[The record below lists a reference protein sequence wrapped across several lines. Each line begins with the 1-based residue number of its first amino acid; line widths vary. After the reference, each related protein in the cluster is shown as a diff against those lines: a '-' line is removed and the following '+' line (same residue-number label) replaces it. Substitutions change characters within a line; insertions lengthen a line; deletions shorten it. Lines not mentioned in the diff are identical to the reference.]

1 MNSINTCMA
10 LFKGMSTVDRSGPP
24 YSIVDAELVKR
35 DLLNELYTKKGE
47 RVMRPNFGCI
57 VWDLLMNPN
66 TPDLQEMVKEDITGI
81 IDRDPR
87 VELNNINVFIGD
99 QSIRAE
105 VEIFYNVINDADILY
120 LEYSNIGEDN

>member
-1 MNSINTCMA
+1 
-10 LFKGMSTVDRSGPP
+10 
-24 YSIVDAELVKR
+24 
-35 DLLNELYTKKGE
+35 
-47 RVMRPNFGCI
+47 
-57 VWDLLMNPN
+57 MNPN